1 MKITC
6 CRCLR
11 DAIALPRHQSS
22 YIFPPFCAT
31 GEILNVRFYCALICG
46 ENPRC
51 AREGEEK
58 ALIMMYA
65 KRWLDLIA
73 RDKLLGGRFMLAVL
87 NFTDPRLWHFPN
99 LPP

>member
-1 MKITC
+1 MFTRRYSTSKTPVIVHPSSI
-6 CRCLR
+6 RC
-11 DAIALPRHQSS
+11 
-22 YIFPPFCAT
+22 YI
-31 GEILNVRFYCALICG
+31 GEILNVRFYCAFICG

-51 AREGEEK
+51 AREEEEK

-87 NFTDPRLWHFPN
+87 NFTAPRLWHFPN